1 MRILFVASE
10 GLPFSKTGGL
20 ADVVEALPK
29 ALLTQGHEVAV
40 VLPRYRGTEVSAVVI
55 PSLTIPMGGARLRF
69 PAIADGAVIGGVR
82 YFFVDDPAYFDRE
95 GLYGSGG
102 KDYPDNAERYAE
114 FCRAAVEVAKHIWPA
129 DVFHCHDWQTAL
141 VPVLLRT
148 SYSDDP
154 TVKNI
159 PVVFTIHNM
168 GYQGQFARDVLDRVG
183 LPQTVF
189 HPEGLEFYGSVNLLK
204 AGLVYSD
211 YLTTVS
217 RKYAQ
222 EIQTKEFGHGLDGVA
237 QKRSDRL
244 VGILNG
250 VDYGAWNPAKDELIA
265 ANYSAK
271 DLSGKQACKE
281 DLLQVFGLPHEHLE
295 RPVVGIVSRFADQ
308 KGFDLIAEK
317 AHEVMKEDLALV
329 VLGTGD
335 RKYEKLFS
343 ALAAAYPGRVGLKI
357 AYDNALAHKVEA
369 GADMF
374 LMPSR
379 YEPSGLNQMYSLKYG
394 TVPIV
399 RATGGLDDSIKPFDV
414 EHGTGTGFKFYEY
427 SGEALLYAV
436 RQALH
441 HYMDERI
448 WKRIQLNGMAKD
460 FSWKG
465 PAREYANLYEAA
477 RVARGFAPTVAKV
490 EKTEKVEKAERE
502 AEAERPPRRSAGK
515 AAKAAGQAAA
525 QGSEQNPQG
534 TGQTDQRSG
543 QMLQESGQ
551 AAEDSA
557 KSTQSSGQGS
567 KESSGDAPGN
577 SGPSG
582 RNQKPATTSN

>member
-29 ALLTQGHEVAV
+29 ALVAQGHEVAV
-40 VLPRYRGTEVSAVVI
+40 VLPRSRGTEAAAVVI
-55 PSLTIPMGGARLRF
+55 PSLTVPMGGARLRF
-69 PAIADGAVIGGVR
+69 PAIADGAVLGGVR

-114 FCRAAVEVAKHIWPA
+114 FCRAAIEVAKQIWPA

-154 TVKNI
+154 LVKNI

-168 GYQGQFARDVLDRVG
+168 GYHGQFPRDVLGRVG
-183 LPQTVF
+183 LPPTVF
-189 HPEGLEFYGSVNLLK
+189 HPEGIEFYGSVNFLK
-204 AGLVYSD
+204 GGLVYSD

-222 EIQTKEFGHGLDGVA
+222 EIQTKEFGYGLEGVA
-237 QKRSDRL
+237 RKRANRL

-250 VDYGAWNPAKDELIA
+250 VDYTAWNPAKDELIA

-271 DLSGKQACKE
+271 DLSGKQVCKQ
-281 DLLQVFGLPHEHLE
+281 DLLEVFGLPQEPLG
-295 RPVVGIVSRFADQ
+295 PVIGIVSRFVDQ

-317 AHEVMKEDLALV
+317 AHELMKEDLVLV

-399 RATGGLDDSIKPFDV
+399 RATGGLDDSIEPFDV
-414 EHGTGTGFKFYEY
+414 AHGTGTGFKFYEY
-427 SGEALLYAV
+427 SGEALLYAL

-441 HYMDERI
+441 HYLDQGI
-448 WKRIQLNGMAKD
+448 WKGIQLNGMAKD

-465 PAREYANLYEAA
+465 PAGQYTNLYEAA
-477 RVARGFAPTVAKV
+477 RVARGFAPTQKVAKV
-490 EKTEKVEKAERE
+490 EE
-502 AEAERPPRRSAGK
+502 AEIPAKE
-515 AAKAAGQAAA
+515 AKAAGQPRRRAGKAAR
-525 QGSEQNPQG
+525 PV
-534 TGQTDQRSG
+534 GQPAPGDG
-543 QMLQESGQ
+543 QAPQ
-551 AAEDSA
+551 AAEPPGPEKDSRQA
-557 KSTQSSGQGS
+557 TQDSTPPA
-567 KESSGDAPGN
+567 ESSVQDPEEPGQDSGN
-577 SGPSG
+577 SGEAG